1 MIAHRGDGENALV
14 LDTMN
19 SHIVRAL
26 SQSKRN
32 LPSDSVLDFGV
43 ALRNRTDF
51 FLAWFSICFSL
62 KSRAAAKIDIVFMS
76 SSSSSKSMSLLAPL
90 ELFKMD
96 VT

>member
-1 MIAHRGDGENALV
+1 MIAHRGDGKKALV
-14 LDTMN
+14 LGTIAN
-19 SHIVRAL
+19 SHIVRTL

-32 LPSDSVLDFGV
+32 LPSESVLDFGV

-76 SSSSSKSMSLLAPL
+76 SSSSKSMSLLATL